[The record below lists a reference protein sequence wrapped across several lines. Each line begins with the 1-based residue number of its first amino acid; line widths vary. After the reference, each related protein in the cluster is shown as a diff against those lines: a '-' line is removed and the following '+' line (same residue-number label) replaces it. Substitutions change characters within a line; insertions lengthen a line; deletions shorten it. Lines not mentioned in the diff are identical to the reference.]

1 MTEVVAK
8 FQGRDFVSQLD
19 GMAASLSG
27 FNTKQQRAAAAVL
40 GLDKE
45 QRNALTTRIQMVQSG
60 KLMQSSWVTEALAV
74 AGVTENVI
82 SQNSALQQLV
92 QTAGEKQLL
101 NSKEINSLLA
111 QAATTGQ
118 LTAAQ
123 QKQIQSSLRQAQATA
138 AFSQASAAAATGVN
152 SFGTAL
158 KGLLA
163 SNPLGWIMLGIT
175 LLTTVVT
182 IFEKIDVTAEEQR
195 QKLAEIRDEYNA
207 LQEEISSLNEQL
219 QTTNSQI
226 AELEGKAVISDSE
239 QQRLELLKQQN
250 IELERQ
256 LNLEKLQ
263 SGNVQR
269 NLNTNFVMA
278 MEKSE
283 NKGTGFLGLGSSEM
297 NQMEANLKEYK
308 EWQYKFENVPGA
320 NRENIQQEMDMI
332 GEEIFEQLDAWSAA
346 MEGISYIPDPKT
358 EEEKKVNEY
367 LDTIENYRNQ
377 VLNIMGG
384 SEEAKSS
391 FLYSINKAEFQDT
404 AAQLQELAK
413 QGKLSGQALSDMANS
428 DEGVAAFVQQLI
440 DCGYITDD
448 SITSLS
454 RIQHAFNNFTTE
466 EATEEVDRFGQAL
479 DGVKGFS
486 DRLSSFQSAAEELS
500 SNGNLSVDT
509 ILSLSEA
516 FRDVEGMDEAL
527 NKLANASTPEQTRL
541 ALQGLANAYLNSSEA
556 QNQLADGQSNLIFRL
571 LQQNDA
577 LQISEEA
584 MSGYILQCK
593 LMKDTDFSENTH
605 QQAAELLQLAQNANL
620 AQSELGKLIRAE
632 QISQEVALLQGQI
645 ENLQAQPHS
654 DVTNSRISELQSR
667 INAYVGMMEDLY
679 SSVDLTALQ
688 QTPQATLNT
697 TSSDNEQS
705 PAERAREEWNSLVAE
720 KKHALAMDR
729 LTEDEYY
736 AWLQD
741 NYDKYLTDEEAFLS
755 DRRSIE
761 EELYTWQKQQA
772 EEQKQEQ
779 QQLLQDQ
786 LSALKEF
793 YDEQKQLLR
802 DQYEEEDRI
811 REQAEKRQTVADLER
826 EIAELSRDT
835 SFKALKRR
843 QELQQEL
850 EDARE
855 ELRDF
860 ERDQLLSETEQL
872 YDDLYEQQEALLN
885 ARLQRLE
892 QAETPEEIALAIAG
906 TQTVAASP
914 AVVPALS
921 ASLPTANLPGLALS
935 SALQHTPV
943 PATADRTQIS
953 PTITFG
959 DTIVYTNTDADFL
972 RLLEAHRQQ
981 VARTVVGV
989 FKQL

>member
-440 DCGYITDD
+440 DCGFITDA
-448 SITSLS
+448 SIDNLN
-454 RIQHAFNNFTTE
+454 RIQYAFTSFTTE

-667 INAYVGMMEDLY
+667 INAYLGMIEDLY

-720 KKHALAMDR
+720 KKHEMAMDR
-729 LTEDEYY
+729 LTEAEYY

-741 NYDKYLTDEEAFLS
+741 NYDKYLTDEEEFLS

-906 TQTVAASP
+906 AQAVASP